1 MDWQNIVV
9 TGASSGVGE
18 VLVRRLAAQGKKVFA
33 FARSEDRLHAL
44 EEQSEGAIVALP
56 LDVRSPPQI
65 AAAYERIEREFGPID
80 VLVNNAGVFQTHD
93 FWTQDL
99 EVIDRIID
107 INLKGALYCT
117 RLVLPYMV
125 ERKRGRIINIASVSG
140 THGIPGQVAYGASK
154 HGMVGF
160 ADALAQ
166 ELLPHGVKVTTIC
179 PGGID
184 TPLWNVEKNPYP
196 SDAERLIKPEEV
208 AELVEFVLTRPD
220 STVYKRL
227 IFFPDGE
234 WH

>member
-1 MDWQNIVV
+1 MDWQNVVV
-9 TGASSGVGE
+9 TGASRGVGE
-18 VLVRRLAAQGKKVFA
+18 VLVQRLAAQGKKVFA
-33 FARSEDRLHAL
+33 FARSEDKLREL
-44 EEQSEGAIVALP
+44 EEQSDGAIVALP
-56 LDVRSPPQI
+56 LDVRSPSQI

-125 ERKRGRIINIASVSG
+125 GRKRGRIINIASVSG

-154 HGMVGF
+154 HGMIGM
-160 ADALAQ
+160 ADVLAQ
-166 ELLPHGVKVTTIC
+166 ELQPFGIKVTTIC
-179 PGGID
+179 PGAID
-184 TPLWNVEKNPYP
+184 TPLWNVENNPYP
-196 SDAERLIKPEEV
+196 DDAERMIKSEEV
-208 AELVEFVLTRPD
+208 AELVEFVLSRPD
-220 STVYKRL
+220 STIYKRV
-227 IFFPDGE
+227 IFFPDCE

>member
-33 FARSEDRLHAL
+33 FARSEDRLRAL
-44 EEQSEGAIVALP
+44 EEQSGGAIVALP

-99 EVIDRIID
+99 EVIERIID

-184 TPLWNVEKNPYP
+184 TPLWNAEKNPYP

-208 AELVEFVLTRPD
+208 AELVEFVLSRPD